1 MRATSNMISRQQQA
15 LSCVPFLMLAL
26 VGKSFQVSPGP
37 IPLWRYGPQGKQSQV
52 PADPSTS
59 EVLVWR
65 QRKRLRQWC
74 MGPPAQDKGDSWCP
88 QLSNSVA
95 WKTICRP
102 GNHDSVKC
110 GSATKEWELPGRI
123 ILPPIP
129 PYLPA
134 ATSTLPLISRFSQAL
149 QRIPSVHTASNP
161 TQFPQ
166 LQPNKGILLFL
177 NSPINRKMM

>member
-1 MRATSNMISRQQQA
+1 MEIRAT
-15 LSCVPFLMLAL
+15 
-26 VGKSFQVSPGP
+26 
-37 IPLWRYGPQGKQSQV
+37 GKQFQV

-59 EVLVWR
+59 EVPVCVR
-65 QRKRLRQWC
+65 AEKAAETV
-74 MGPPAQDKGDSWCP
+74 AQGTSTQEKGDSWCLSVPCP

-123 ILPPIP
+123 ILPPVP
-129 PYLPA
+129 PCLPA
-134 ATSTLPLISRFSQAL
+134 STSTLPHISRFSQAL
-149 QRIPSVHTASNP
+149 QKTPSVRTASNP
-161 TQFPQ
+161 TQLPQ